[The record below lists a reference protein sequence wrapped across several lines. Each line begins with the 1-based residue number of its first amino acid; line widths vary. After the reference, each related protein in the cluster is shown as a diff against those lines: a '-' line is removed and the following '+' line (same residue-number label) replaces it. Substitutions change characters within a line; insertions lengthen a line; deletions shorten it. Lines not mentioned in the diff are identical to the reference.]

1 MSGTLF
7 VVATPIGNLEDI
19 TARALRTLREVSLI
33 AAEDTR
39 RTGQLRAKFAITTPT
54 TSLHEHN
61 ETAKTASLLARLQA
75 GDSIALVSDA
85 GTPAISDPGRLLVR
99 RAIEAGIAVD
109 SVPGPSAVMAAVAAS
124 GFPSDSFTFL
134 GFPPTRSQDRKNWFE
149 RARNAGG
156 TLVFF
161 EAPHRVRATLEQLG
175 ELIGDSPVAVWR
187 EMTKLHQE
195 LVYGPISVVLNRLIA
210 ARGEFTVVV
219 NIGLSAKL
227 KPSEPPDH
235 RELTIQFGRL
245 THLEGLTRRQ
255 AVTSLARKYGMKTNE
270 VYRALEDG
278 KKLVEQQNT
287 GR

>member
-19 TARALRTLREVSLI
+19 TARALRILREVSLI

-39 RTGQLRAKFAITTPT
+39 RTGQLLAKFAIATPT

-109 SVPGPSAVMAAVAAS
+109 SIPGPSAVMAAVAAS

-134 GFPPTRSQDRKNWFE
+134 GFPPTRSQDRKMWFE

-156 TLVFF
+156 TIVFF
-161 EAPHRVRATLEQLG
+161 EAPHRIHATLEQLR
-175 ELIGDSPVAVWR
+175 ELIGDLPIAVWR
-187 EMTKLHQE
+187 EMTKAHQE
-195 LVYGPISVVLNRLIA
+195 LVYGPINAVLNRLTVP
-210 ARGEFTVVV
+210 RGEFTVVV
-219 NIGLSAKL
+219 YIGLSANL
-227 KPSEPPDH
+227 TTHEPPSH
-235 RELTIQFGRL
+235 PELVEQFGLL
-245 THLEGLTRRQ
+245 THSGGLTRRQ
-255 AVTSLARKYGMKTNE
+255 AVSALARKYGMKANE
-270 VYRALEDG
+270 VYRALENA
-278 KKLVEQQNT
+278 KKLGEQQNT
-287 GR
+287 AR